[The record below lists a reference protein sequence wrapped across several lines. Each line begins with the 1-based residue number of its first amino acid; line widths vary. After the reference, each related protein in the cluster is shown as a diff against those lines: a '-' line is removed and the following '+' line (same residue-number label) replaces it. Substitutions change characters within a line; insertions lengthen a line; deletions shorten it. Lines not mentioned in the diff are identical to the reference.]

1 MAMQQ
6 SQTGSVFC
14 SFYIHCRHQHEEN
27 HYTMEAA
34 VGSVRSGNLESLKK
48 GVQLVKLNGKDLLG
62 VTSEDFL
69 REMGI
74 VPESGNRQLSLTI
87 ENHGAAV
94 DLPQED
100 SCDTTEETLLIVTLQ
115 DAEIELLCT
124 DCGDECTLDGTY
136 PFATLWQCKSMR
148 LVNDANQYVGWTA
161 SGPGFSDTEENI
173 IMVEMDKHVFLQ
185 FPATWKFLKCEK
197 KEGTFT
203 LKAEEND
210 ALKRLLSAISQ
221 KKALKDMTKIFEDNK
236 SFFFHLTPKK
246 ERHIYTFQ
254 SALCHNQ
261 FICATSK
268 KLGVKNV
275 PGETEIDSYFRVEA
289 KKTKIK

>member
-48 GVQLVKLNGKDLLG
+48 GVKLVKLKGKDLLG
-62 VTSEDFL
+62 VTSEEFFKL
-69 REMGI
+69 LS
-74 VPESGNRQLSLTI
+74 ESQRLLSLTI

-100 SCDTTEETLLIVTLQ
+100 SCDTTEETTLIVTLQ

-124 DCGDECTLDGTY
+124 DSDDKCSLDATY
-136 PFATLWQCKSMR
+136 QRGNYIQLWDCKSIK
-148 LVNDANQYVGWTA
+148 LANGANQYLGLTA
-161 SGPGFSDTEENI
+161 SGPGFSDTAENI
-173 IMVEMDKHVFLQ
+173 TMVEMDNHVFLQ
-185 FPATWKFLKCEK
+185 FPNLLFLKCEK
-197 KEGTFT
+197 KAGTFS

-210 ALKRLLSAISQ
+210 TLAGLLSAISQ

>member
-48 GVQLVKLNGKDLLG
+48 GVKLVKLKGKDLLG
-62 VTSEDFL
+62 VTSEEFFKL
-69 REMGI
+69 LS
-74 VPESGNRQLSLTI
+74 ESQRLLSLTI

-100 SCDTTEETLLIVTLQ
+100 SCDTTEETTLIVTLQ

-124 DCGDECTLDGTY
+124 DSDDKCSLDATY
-136 PFATLWQCKSMR
+136 QRVQLWDCKSIK
-148 LVNDANQYVGWTA
+148 LANGANQYLGLTA
-161 SGPGFSDTEENI
+161 SGPGFSDTAENI
-173 IMVEMDKHVFLQ
+173 TMVEMDNHVFLQ
-185 FPATWKFLKCEK
+185 FPNLLFLKCEK
-197 KEGTFT
+197 KAGTFS

-210 ALKRLLSAISQ
+210 TLAGLLSAISN
-221 KKALKDMTKIFEDNK
+221 KKVLQNKDKKEIFGCNK
-236 SFFFHLTPKK
+236 SFLFRLTKKK
-246 ERHIYTFQ
+246 ENVYTFQ
-254 SALCHNQ
+254 PELSLGQ
-261 FICATSK
+261 FICSDEWRE
-268 KLGVKNV
+268 LGVRNV
-275 PGETEIDSYFRVEA
+275 IRSELDACFRVQVI
-289 KKTKIK
+289 KKKNIK